1 MSKGKVLGLDRDGI
15 QLRLRKKDYIADMS
29 GQLGLALVGN
39 LVSQLTY
46 FYTDK
51 VGVAALGV
59 GIVLAIAKVI
69 DALTDIIFGNVVEQ
83 SKGGNEKYYLW
94 MKRMMIPLGIT
105 VVLLFT
111 VPKNMGDIGA
121 LIYVLI
127 TNVLLTAVFYTLIS
141 TPYAATMVVRTESQV
156 ERSNMGIFRAIGSYI
171 AGMIM
176 AIALIPI
183 TNLLGGNQN
192 AWIKV
197 GVIIGLVIVLTLLI
211 CYRNGIK
218 AIEKLQNIQVQK
230 EEEEKVPLK
239 EAFNMLIHSKY
250 WVIVLLFN
258 IITGVTNAISGTA
271 NAYYCKWIFGND
283 NLVAMLGGFG
293 LIGTILGFA
302 LSSPMINRC
311 GVRGAIQYGLIGTAG
326 LMTIRCIAPA
336 NIPLFTITGVLSS
349 MMQMPLMC
357 LYGVLLG
364 MAVDYNEYKY
374 NKKLLAVSSGAVGFG
389 AKVGGGIGAVV
400 LSIFLALG
408 AYDATLSEA
417 TTSMRYAIYGYAN
430 VMPIVINLLMAF
442 IMHQF
447 DLEEKLPAM
456 KKEMEE
462 RNHAS

>member
-1 MSKGKVLGLDRDGI
+1 MKNGKVLGLDKDGV
-15 QLRLRKKDYIADMS
+15 QLRMRKKDYVADMS

-39 LVSQLTY
+39 LVGQLTY

-69 DALTDIIFGNVVEQ
+69 DALTDIFFGNVVEH

-111 VPKNMGDIGA
+111 VPKSIGSIGA
-121 LIYVLI
+121 LIYVLVV
-127 TNVLLTAVFYTLIS
+127 NVLLTAVFYTLIS
-141 TPYAATMVVRTESQV
+141 TPFGATMVIRTESQA

-197 GVIIGLVIVLTLLI
+197 GIVIGLVVVLSLLI
-211 CYRNGIK
+211 CYRNGMK
-218 AIEKLQNIQVQK
+218 AIKEMRKIEVQK

-239 EAFNMLIHSKY
+239 EAFKMLIHSKY

-258 IITGVTNAISGTA
+258 IITGVTNAIAGTA

-293 LIGTILGFA
+293 LLGTIFGFA

-326 LMTIRCIAPA
+326 LMAVRCIAPA
-336 NIPLFTITGVLSS
+336 NVPLFTITGVLSS

-364 MAVDYNEYKY
+364 MAVEYNEYKY
-374 NKKLLAVSSGAVGFG
+374 DKKLLAVSSGAVGFG
-389 AKVGGGIGAVV
+389 AKVGGGIGAVL

-408 AYDATLSEA
+408 AYDATLPEA

-430 VMPIVINLLMAF
+430 IMPIVINLLMAF

-447 DLEEKLPAM
+447 DLEEKLPRM

-462 RNHAS
+462 RRHAN